1 MVLGV
6 SLAAAT
12 TLVGKRGA
20 TRTKDLVAA
29 LGAKAKGTRL
39 TQVRHH
45 PEPERAILKVTW
57 TKTRSHYVVKDGA
70 YIHDPIMPWRMDR
83 QIWDRWMAQ
92 KGGRVTSWLQIS
104 EAES

>member
-12 TLVGKRGA
+12 TMVGKRGL
-20 TRTKDLVAA
+20 TRTKALVEA
-29 LGAKAKGTRL
+29 LGAKAKGGRL

-70 YIHDPIMPWRMDR
+70 HIHDPILPARLTR
-83 QIWDRWMAQ
+83 QIWDRWVAQ

-104 EAES
+104 